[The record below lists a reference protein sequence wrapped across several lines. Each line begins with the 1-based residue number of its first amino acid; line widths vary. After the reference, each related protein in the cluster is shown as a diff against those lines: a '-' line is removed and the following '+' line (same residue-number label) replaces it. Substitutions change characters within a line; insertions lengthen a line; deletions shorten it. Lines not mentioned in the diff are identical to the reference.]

1 MTLSTQK
8 LRIRIGRPTPSWRRI
23 AAGLAISSSLAL
35 THGCSQVVNPAT
47 GESEFTAMSPAQEKS
62 IGKDQH
68 PKILQQFG
76 GDYSDAELQAY
87 VTQIGNRLK
96 AVSELPDL
104 DFTFTLLNSNVVN
117 AFALP
122 GGYVYISRGLLALA
136 ENEAEVAGVMAHEIG
151 HVTARHSAQR
161 YSRGI
166 LAQGGVTLGAVLAGV
181 FGGGEL
187 ARTVQQIGGTG
198 AQAYLAGYSR
208 EQEFQSD
215 ELGVRYLTR
224 AGYDP
229 VAMATFLEKL
239 GEHSELARKL
249 AGKEDAPDPSTSMF
263 ATHPRTPDRVRR
275 AAEEARESGQ
285 GGRVVRDE
293 YLRNIDGMIYGDDPD
308 QGFVRGQTFVHPK
321 LRFRFD
327 APEGFRLQNTPS
339 AVLGASQSGQGMK
352 FDAGKMQSTSEVRD
366 YLAREWAKELKI
378 QNLSAI
384 NSFDIN
390 GLPAVSAGTNGKT
403 KDGKPVD
410 VGLAAI
416 KVDAD
421 TVYRFLFLSPGG
433 ASSAQARAAK
443 ETVESFRKLSA
454 EEAARYK
461 PKRIKVVKVRSGE
474 GIASLAGKMAV
485 DDFPIE
491 QFVVLN
497 GLESGEEPEAGSLVK
512 LISD

>member
-1 MTLSTQK
+1 MNA
-8 LRIRIGRPTPSWRRI
+8 TPKVLTS
-23 AAGLAISSSLAL
+23 LALASSLAL
-35 THGCSQVVNPAT
+35 TSACTQVVNPAT
-47 GESEFTAMSPAQEKS
+47 GQNEYTAMSPAQEKAV
-62 IGKDQH
+62 GKDQH

-76 GDYSDAELQAY
+76 GEYDDPDLRAY
-87 VTQIGNRLK
+87 VDRIGDRLQ

-104 DFTFTLLNSNVVN
+104 DFTFTLLNSDVVN

-136 ENEAEVAGVMAHEIG
+136 ENEAEVAGVMAHEVG

-161 YSRGI
+161 YSRGV

-181 FGGGEL
+181 LGGGNL
-187 ARTVQQIGGTG
+187 AKTVQEIGGTG

-275 AAEEARESGQ
+275 AAENAAKTEAKSGKI
-285 GGRVVRDE
+285 GRDE
-293 YLRNIDGMIYGDDPD
+293 YLQRIDGMIYGDDPS
-308 QGFVRGQTFVHPK
+308 QGFIRGRTFVHPE
-321 LRFRFD
+321 LRFAFE

-339 AVLGASQSGQGMK
+339 AVVGGDKAGNGMK
-352 FDAGKMQSTSEVRD
+352 FDAAKMRSANMRD
-366 YLAREWAKELKI
+366 YMAKEWAKELKI
-378 QNLSAI
+378 QNLKQI
-384 NSFDIN
+384 NSFDLD
-390 GLPAVSAGTNGKT
+390 GLPAVSAGTTGKT
-403 KDGKPVD
+403 KDGQSVD

-416 KVDAD
+416 QVDAD
-421 TVYRFLFLSPGG
+421 RVYRFMFLSPGG
-433 ASSAQARAAK
+433 ANQAEARAAQD
-443 ETVESFRKLSA
+443 TVESFRVLSDA
-454 EEAARYK
+454 EAARYQ
-461 PKRIKVVKVRSGE
+461 PKRIKVVRAKPGDST
-474 GIASLAGKMAV
+474 ASLARRMAV
-485 DDFPIE
+485 DDLPE
-491 QFVVLN
+491 LQFEVLN
-497 GLESGEEPEAGSLVK
+497 GLDQGEQPTGGALVK
-512 LISD
+512 LIAQ